1 MAMKEKYTIIDKLMI
16 ALIVLFSFYYLEP
29 FFIWETF
36 AGGVFRNLFGAIP
49 FRTLFGFGIIVLWL
63 AFYSK
68 KGIKRSKIRL
78 AGSIFFIAIFTVCLA
93 GGSERTQILSLAW
106 LPYFVVASY
115 ILLPEKIQRK
125 SYNVFV
131 TIFAVTL
138 ILPILWYILTHL
150 GFRIPYSILES
161 YEEIKVIRGKF
172 YKLYPLATQI
182 TSRWDPLYQ
191 ELHLCGIYDEAGR
204 VGTLAGLVLVSEKYR
219 LKGNWK
225 NIIILIAGILSF
237 SLAFY
242 AIAVVYYLV
251 SCFDK
256 KKYKNIAII
265 LGIIVVYFVFMSV
278 DFDDPNIRIWQGRF
292 QITSEGLSGNNRT
305 NADFDA
311 LMDDFYHSD
320 TYSIL
325 FGKGDGAIGEIQTA
339 RNIDGSSYKCMIYNF
354 GFVGYGLSILW
365 LVLYAVHMCKIKGAN
380 KTQIIAVLSVYLA
393 NMYQRPSVFYMG
405 YMLIFFGGIVIASQE
420 KIGAK
425 QVVVQRKRRRSIF
438 RVRRS
443 SAFGN
448 IQR

>member
-1 MAMKEKYTIIDKLMI
+1 M
-16 ALIVLFSFYYLEP
+16 
-29 FFIWETF
+29 
-36 AGGVFRNLFGAIP
+36 
-49 FRTLFGFGIIVLWL
+49 
-63 AFYSK
+63 
-68 KGIKRSKIRL
+68 
-78 AGSIFFIAIFTVCLA
+78 A

-256 KKYKNIAII
+256 KKYKNIARKSVDKYISNQARR
-265 LGIIVVYFVFMSV
+265 LGISSNEIKNRLPESYSFSDIDSICEDLQEYKV
-278 DFDDPNIRIWQGRF
+278 NINNLPF
-292 QITSEGLSGNNRT
+292 STNNRLRE
-305 NADFDA
+305 D
-311 LMDDFYHSD
+311 
-320 TYSIL
+320 
-325 FGKGDGAIGEIQTA
+325 
-339 RNIDGSSYKCMIYNF
+339 
-354 GFVGYGLSILW
+354 VGIRASNVSNRT
-365 LVLYAVHMCKIKGAN
+365 LVPVEEEVDEL
-380 KTQIIAVLSVYLA
+380 TLRLA
-393 NMYQRPSVFYMG
+393 
-405 YMLIFFGGIVIASQE
+405 GIT
-420 KIGAK
+420 K
-425 QVVVQRKRRRSIF
+425 
-438 RVRRS
+438 
-443 SAFGN
+443 
-448 IQR
+448 